1 MFSNIKWSHYVSTI
15 LTVLSVAIGG
25 EVAAGKAGTL
35 PISPAV
41 LGSLIMALYA
51 VNYVLG
57 LLSPSVVPSTNLRAA
72 RAAKLVDAAA
82 IVQTVTSLVCFV
94 AIGGVILSAC
104 IKPPTPAQ
112 QAQDGEALVAC
123 VAQYWGLSVVAV
135 AAACTGDVISVA
147 EDGIADVELAVETAT
162 GTTTDGGAALSG
174 NPSAVFASVYAS
186 DVEVSTH
193 LTKLKAMR
201 IAVDAGH

>member
-1 MFSNIKWSHYVSTI
+1 VLQNVKLTHYLSTI
-15 LTVLSVAIGG
+15 LTILSVGLGG

-35 PISPAV
+35 PVSPAV

-72 RAAKLVDAAA
+72 RAAKLVDAAT
-82 IVQTVTSLVCFV
+82 IVCFV

-174 NPSAVFASVYAS
+174 NPSTVFASVYAS
-186 DVEVSTH
+186 DVEVSAH